1 MTRRPRRKKPAP
13 TPARKPAR
21 KTPTVAR
28 AAPRPARQAA
38 RAGKPAEPPPPD
50 PHDAFI
56 VVGARALGLK
66 VAKGW
71 MPAVRVN
78 LAVTLRHAASVESLE
93 LPDDAE
99 PAPVYRV

>member
-1 MTRRPRRKKPAP
+1 MTRRPRSKKPAP
-13 TPARKPAR
+13 KPAR
-21 KTPTVAR
+21 KTRKVAR

-50 PHDAFI
+50 PLDVFI
-56 VVGARALGLK
+56 VAGARALGLK

>member
-1 MTRRPRRKKPAP
+1 
-13 TPARKPAR
+13 
-21 KTPTVAR
+21 VA
-28 AAPRPARQAA
+28 
-38 RAGKPAEPPPPD
+38 
-50 PHDAFI
+50 
-56 VVGARALGLK
+56 GARALGLK